1 MSSHG
6 PGLRTLA
13 AWAHPPGPALV
24 VVPPAPKAAA
34 TGTCE
39 LCPSG
44 LGANHRHLLRLDERR
59 IICVC
64 ETCWS
69 MRSGDAEYRPTG
81 GRTVWLDDF
90 VLTDEL
96 WAGLQIPIGLAF
108 MMRSS
113 LTDMMV
119 ALYPSAAGA
128 TEHELDIFAWTS
140 LAAANPVLEDLQ
152 PDAEALVVNRL
163 SDPAQ
168 VVIAPLDQCYR
179 LVGLVKSRWQ
189 GISGGAGIEAAVEE
203 FFAGLRSEAVAW

>member
-24 VVPPAPKAAA
+24 VVPPAPKAA

>member
-24 VVPPAPKAAA
+24 VVPPAAKAAA

-44 LGANHRHLLRLDERR
+44 LGTNHRHLLRLDERR

-128 TEHELDIFAWTS
+128 TEHELDILAWTS
-140 LAAANPVLEDLQ
+140 LVAANPVLEDLQ

-203 FFAGLRSEAVAW
+203 FFAGLRAEAVAW

>member
-24 VVPPAPKAAA
+24 VVPPAAKAAA

-44 LGANHRHLLRLDERR
+44 LGTNHRHLLRLDERR

-128 TEHELDIFAWTS
+128 TEHELDILAWTS

-203 FFAGLRSEAVAW
+203 FFAGLRAEAVAW

>member
-1 MSSHG
+1 MSAHG

-13 AWAHPPGPALV
+13 GWAHPPGPALV

-140 LAAANPVLEDLQ
+140 LAAANPVLDDLQ